1 VNGLLPIGVS
11 SDSNTINYISV
22 NSYQS
27 LQEIIDTARPYSTI
41 LLDNGVYREPLSIN
55 KPLTLLGKNQYS
67 TVLSIETNP
76 NNAAITLKSENIVL
90 SNLTISNIA
99 EGIYTTALRVNAP
112 NCTIQNCTFK
122 DTPIGIAVWS
132 SNTLISHS
140 SFFNCSDEGLLLIS
154 TSISNSNYNKI
165 HHCNFQNNCDAIE
178 LQQSSHNSIKHCT
191 MNKNT
196 HSGIDAICKNNNYNQ
211 IENCT
216 IMNNEVH
223 GIYFSSSQQNIIK
236 NCYFFNNSENNVVF
250 THDSRENTLIE
261 IKEETSP
268 SIVDS
273 LRSNEYSSQSNFSLL
288 SPTELDSPSQEDMRL
303 FQRIFDIIN
312 YVKENILNLQNPFKF
327 F

>member
-1 VNGLLPIGVS
+1 
-11 SDSNTINYISV
+11 
-22 NSYQS
+22 
-27 LQEIIDTARPYSTI
+27 
-41 LLDNGVYREPLSIN
+41 
-55 KPLTLLGKNQYS
+55 
-67 TVLSIETNP
+67 
-76 NNAAITLKSENIVL
+76 
-90 SNLTISNIA
+90 
-99 EGIYTTALRVNAP
+99 
-112 NCTIQNCTFK
+112 
-122 DTPIGIAVWS
+122 
-132 SNTLISHS
+132 
-140 SFFNCSDEGLLLIS
+140 
-154 TSISNSNYNKI
+154 
-165 HHCNFQNNCDAIE
+165 
-178 LQQSSHNSIKHCT
+178 